1 MNVLLPTQA
10 SFFPSPHRN
19 PIHTPISPHTNHR
32 MASRKRKADD
42 DGLDENMSISPT
54 NSPSLATRQIYRP
67 SKKVKANEISSRPLS
82 LPRLLETLDAQSL
95 RSVLQTIC
103 ERHPEIGSEIVT
115 SAPRPSVASTLGV
128 LSKYQN
134 ELQEAFPYGGSPGS
148 DYAYD
153 RVKQQ
158 LTNLIDALVDFTPH
172 YLPPNEQQTATSLSF
187 LDSATKIVHDLPNWD
202 SQSHRHHKDNAYDEI
217 SRAWALVISEA
228 SKRGGGF
235 QLHSGGWDQTLA
247 RHNEQSGGKMQ
258 MAVNALGSNLGWMG
272 GNSGVGSGDPDSI
285 RNQLLSGRYG
295 TNQSVPVGAPW

>member
-1 MNVLLPTQA
+1 MG
-10 SFFPSPHRN
+10 
-19 PIHTPISPHTNHR
+19 
-32 MASRKRKADD
+32 SRKRKADD
-42 DGLDENMSISPT
+42 DGFDDNMSISPT
-54 NSPSLATRQIYRP
+54 NSPALATRQINRP
-67 SKKVKANEISSRPLS
+67 SKKVRANEISGRPLN
-82 LPRLLETLDAQSL
+82 LPRLLETLDADSL

-128 LSKYQN
+128 LAKYQN

-158 LTNLIDALVDFTPH
+158 LINLIDALVDFTPH

-187 LDSATKIVHDLPNWD
+187 LDSATKIVHNLPNWD

-235 QLHSGGWDQTLA
+235 QLHSGGWDQMLS

-272 GNSGVGSGDPDSI
+272 ANSGVGSGDPDSI

>member
-10 SFFPSPHRN
+10 SFFSSPHRN
-19 PIHTPISPHTNHR
+19 PIHTPISPHTNLR
-32 MASRKRKADD
+32 MGSRKRKADD
-42 DGLDENMSISPT
+42 DGLDDKMSISPT
-54 NSPSLATRQIYRP
+54 NSPALATRQIPRP
-67 SKKVKANEISSRPLS
+67 SKKVRANEITGRPLN

-95 RSVLQTIC
+95 RAVLQTIC

-115 SAPRPSVASTLGV
+115 SAPRPSVESTLGV

-134 ELQEAFPYGGSPGS
+134 ELREAFPYGGSPGS

-202 SQSHRHHKDNAYDEI
+202 SQSHKHHKDNAYDEI

-235 QLHSGGWDQTLA
+235 QLHSGGWDQRLA
-247 RHNEQSGGKMQ
+247 RHNDQSGGKMQ
-258 MAVNALGSNLGWMG
+258 MAVDALGTNLGWMG
-272 GNSGVGSGDPDSI
+272 GSSGDPDSI

-295 TNQSVPVGAPW
+295 TNQSVPVGARW

>member
-1 MNVLLPTQA
+1 MVG
-10 SFFPSPHRN
+10 
-19 PIHTPISPHTNHR
+19 
-32 MASRKRKADD
+32 RKRKADD
-42 DGLDENMSISPT
+42 DGLDDNMSISPT
-54 NSPSLATRQIYRP
+54 NSPSLATRQIPRP
-67 SKKVKANEISSRPLS
+67 SKKVRANEISGRPLS

-134 ELQEAFPYGGSPGS
+134 ELQGAFPYGGSPGS

-172 YLPPNEQQTATSLSF
+172 YLPPNEQQTAISLSF